1 MHKVGLCPNFRFT
14 WKLNWHLHMESWA
27 RNVTFC
33 NFNYWEKQFNQMC
46 WSGIYSLPSLLIYIL
61 QILRTISM
69 PLNSTSLIC
78 EQPIQATLKLM
89 ISNRERKNASF
100 SVLVMITKLKCI
112 TIQNNF

>member
-46 WSGIYSLPSLLIYIL
+46 WSGIDVAKMVNAVSSKCRMVMVLKASNKYVL
-61 QILRTISM
+61 
-69 PLNSTSLIC
+69 TSVSYC
-78 EQPIQATLKLM
+78 TLCNHNHKVKLCWES
-89 ISNRERKNASF
+89 I
-100 SVLVMITKLKCI
+100 VI
-112 TIQNNF
+112 NNVE